1 MLLSMTPKRS
11 REGVTGCRTRAEK
24 ACTASKLGAGTLS
37 CGFWPGQQVEARS
50 RFVPVQSNVSELW
63 GANTP
68 SRRLTCDALSEP
80 TFPCRICTDYHG
92 PST

>member
-50 RFVPVQSNVSELW
+50 RFVPVRLLYLSC
-63 GANTP
+63 GAP
-68 SRRLTCDALSEP
+68 ILR
-80 TFPCRICTDYHG
+80 HQG
-92 PST
+92 